1 MRKVLISDVSMKQ
14 PTGAAL
20 SFREKIELAKILDRL
35 GTDVIECAA
44 IVKVKTDSLL
54 IKSIA
59 SAVQDGAVAV
69 PVELSAESVDTVWAA
84 LSGAAKPRLQV
95 VAPTSSV
102 QMEYFYHKKPAAMLE
117 LVKQTV
123 AYAAGKGCGV
133 EFIAQDSCRAEREF
147 LGSIISAAIE
157 AGADTVTVCDT
168 EGSRLPGEIAQFIS
182 ELRENIPALADVRLG
197 VQCAGDLALADAA
210 GVAAVQAGADEVK
223 VCCIGDATASLGN
236 VAKVIAARGAG
247 FGVSSGI
254 RITELSRAQGQI
266 NRLCSGKQGA
276 AAGIAISGAGAET
289 VISVHDPAEAVAG
302 AVAALGYDLGE
313 EDLAKICQAVRDMG
327 RERVSAR
334 ELDAI
339 VATAALQV
347 PAAYTVAGYMVN
359 TGNMMKSVAQIKLS
373 RNGEDLEGVYAG
385 DGPIDAA
392 FVAIEQIIGKHYE
405 LDDFQIQSITEG
417 REAIGE
423 TVVKLRSGG
432 RLYSGRGVST
442 DIIGASIHAY
452 VNAVNKIVYEEAE

>member
-14 PTGAAL
+14 PAGAAL
-20 SFREKIELAKILDRL
+20 TFREKIELAKILDRL
-35 GTDVIECAA
+35 GTDVVECAPIA
-44 IVKVKTDSLL
+44 RPKTDSLL

-59 SAVQDGAVAV
+59 SAVRYGAVAV
-69 PVELSAESVDTVWAA
+69 PVELSDESVDAVWAA
-84 LSGAAKPRLQV
+84 LNGAAKPRLQV

-123 AYAAGKGCGV
+123 AYAAGKGCQV
-133 EFIAQDSCRAEREF
+133 EFIAQDSCRAEDEF
-147 LGSIISAAIE
+147 LCKIISAAVE

-182 ELRENIPALADVRLG
+182 GLRENIPVLANVRLG
-197 VQCAGDLALADAA
+197 VQCTGDLALADAA

-223 VCCIGDATASLGN
+223 VCCIGDATASLVN
-236 VAKVIAARGAG
+236 VARIIAARGAG
-247 FGVSSGI
+247 FGVSSGV
-254 RITELSRAQGQI
+254 RITELSRAQEQI
-266 NRLCSGKQGA
+266 NRLCSGKQSASGVA
-276 AAGIAISGAGAET
+276 ASGAGVET
-289 VISVHDPAEAVAG
+289 VLSVHDPAEAVAG
-302 AVAALGYDLGE
+302 AVAALGYELGE

-347 PAAYTVAGYMVN
+347 PEAYTVAGYMVN
-359 TGNMMKSVAQIKLS
+359 TGSMMKSIAQIKLS
-373 RNGEDLEGVYAG
+373 RDGEDLEGVYAG

-432 RLYSGRGVST
+432 KLYSGRGVST